1 MPTITLTLQNQEV
14 RARQC
19 TKWRAVTDGAQI
31 CIVEIMQGDLK
42 GKNIVARQNKNGTLT
57 SLKDASESFMQ
68 EWYNKSIKLHKL
80 NFKIMSTKTEKTET
94 KKAATKTT
102 KTTEKTATKKAA
114 TKTTSKKAPVKKAP
128 EKKAAPKKAKKV
140 GVIASILEFIEKAP
154 AKGINNEQILA
165 KLVKRFPDK
174 AEDSM
179 RNTIRAQVMGGK
191 RPVRMEKEKNVT
203 FNIVVDDKKKTKTFS
218 IKK

>member
-1 MPTITLTLQNQEV
+1 MPSIQLTLQNQEV

-19 TKWRAVTDGAQI
+19 TKWRAVSDGAQI
-31 CIVEIMQGDLK
+31 CIVEIMQGDFK
-42 GKNIVARQNKNGTLT
+42 GKNIVARQNKNGTIT

-80 NFKIMSTKTEKTET
+80 NFKIMSTKTEKTGNEKAAT
-94 KKAATKTT
+94 RTKTAEKSTAKKAATKS
-102 KTTEKTATKKAA
+102 
-114 TKTTSKKAPVKKAP
+114 TSKKSPAKKAP
-128 EKKAAPKKAKKV
+128 AKKDAPKKAKKV

-154 AKGINNEQILA
+154 AKGINNEQLLA

-203 FNIVVDDKKKTKTFS
+203 FNIVIDDKKKTKTFS